1 MKNWIKTML
10 FVSALCLAACSDDPD
25 VAPLK
30 RDTDAV
36 ELTYNS
42 GATTQISVRYA
53 GSWSARVECTDGS
66 GAPVNNWFSVSPDN
80 GVGNGRDYQW
90 VTVTAERNPGDKRTG
105 YIYLKPANGEEI
117 KIEVAQADGHFSV
130 NDPVIS
136 GTLKSNTE
144 SAAMLE
150 IAYDKAFGEEMVEIE
165 ATLDGLA
172 AEGLGISS
180 PYQSVIEHEG
190 SGTISVPITGV
201 PVTLGEVVC
210 HVTFKLDG
218 VVKFQG
224 DVSGNV
230 SSSNEVFGMGFDLF
244 KWGGDYPNNKK
255 GPGPNGKDGAGKE
268 FDGTEP
274 AEPDVISAGSDGT
287 SDVFNTMGET
297 YRINRGVE
305 KWSGLR
311 VYEHPGYVKLGVTAN
326 GGWIM
331 TPELESLSAA
341 PETVSVS
348 IDFLRFDNETG
359 TYIVSAEGAGVVTN
373 GEVNNT
379 VLPAQTSAAGRK
391 WKTLTFTVQ
400 DATNKT
406 RIKIEAQTYNEKGY
420 RINIDNIVV
429 MAADKTE
436 VTEKLPAPEL
446 EKITYTPA
454 KTSVAF
460 AWEGV
465 KGATSYEASVAQQT
479 RPDFRKTVET
489 EDSNCE
495 FADLEPGLYIFTVR
509 ALYAGNAEFNS
520 DPTQKVVGTLG
531 FAAEKLATPTEL
543 AAADVTSSGA
553 KISWAEVNGA
563 ANYRVVVKTT
573 FDGQEVASTIVGAT
587 SYTAAGLKAGTDYTV
602 SVQALVG
609 DGSVAN
615 EFDSDE
621 ATTQFVT
628 TDPVPMIA
636 PSARIYAKTHGLAV
650 LEWELSAAAL
660 EQQPV
665 GSTDTYDFRV
675 KDAGGNVIRSIENFS
690 KFNFTKYKYY
700 RLVWG
705 GLTPGATYTLEL
717 RRKSTAN
724 KEALLDS
731 EWASASVTTDAA
743 PDKSGYLLY
752 KDFENLPGGGQPFY
766 GAYGF
771 SLGSTTDFS
780 DPDKIL
786 ITTGDA
792 NSIYCQGVKDN
803 DSYFSAYLPEWDR
816 ADWMANSSNI
826 GLAAGYM
833 KFGGGK
839 KPAWLTLPKLS
850 SLSGATEIELEFD
863 ACPYYEP
870 STKGDMMAPSNTDIM
885 EYFGVT
891 VTGATI
897 VSVTGETSADAVIS
911 DGGATVTLRNVL
923 VDKMIEEGLKDTYRY
938 TNHKVKITGVTADTR
953 IKIYSALVGKEGE
966 NYRMWLDNLKVKKVN

>member
-1 MKNWIKTML
+1 M
-10 FVSALCLAACSDDPD
+10 
-25 VAPLK
+25 
-30 RDTDAV
+30 
-36 ELTYNS
+36 
-42 GATTQISVRYA
+42 
-53 GSWSARVECTDGS
+53 
-66 GAPVNNWFSVSPDN
+66 
-80 GVGNGRDYQW
+80 
-90 VTVTAERNPGDKRTG
+90 
-105 YIYLKPANGEEI
+105 
-117 KIEVAQADGHFSV
+117 
-130 NDPVIS
+130 
-136 GTLKSNTE
+136 
-144 SAAMLE
+144 
-150 IAYDKAFGEEMVEIE
+150 
-165 ATLDGLA
+165 
-172 AEGLGISS
+172 
-180 PYQSVIEHEG
+180 IEHEG

-553 KISWAEVNGA
+553 KISWAEVSGA

-573 FDGQEVASTIVGAT
+573 SDGNEVSSAVVSAT
-587 SYTAAGLKAGTDYTV
+587 SYTASGLKAGTDYTV

-615 EFDSDE
+615 EFDSDV
-621 ATTQFVT
+621 AAVQFVT

-636 PSARIYAKTHGLAV
+636 PTARIYAKTHGLAV

-717 RRKSTAN
+717 AASRRRIRRRFSIPSGLRLPLRPTRLPTSPDTSSIRTSRIFP
-724 KEALLDS
+724 EAVS
-731 EWASASVTTDAA
+731 PSMVPTASAWAA
-743 PDKSGYLLY
+743 RPI
-752 KDFENLPGGGQPFY
+752 FP
-766 GAYGF
+766 
-771 SLGSTTDFS
+771 
-780 DPDKIL
+780 IR
-786 ITTGDA
+786 I
-792 NSIYCQGVKDN
+792 
-803 DSYFSAYLPEWDR
+803 
-816 ADWMANSSNI
+816 
-826 GLAAGYM
+826 
-833 KFGGGK
+833 
-839 KPAWLTLPKLS
+839 
-850 SLSGATEIELEFD
+850 
-863 ACPYYEP
+863 
-870 STKGDMMAPSNTDIM
+870 
-885 EYFGVT
+885 
-891 VTGATI
+891 
-897 VSVTGETSADAVIS
+897 
-911 DGGATVTLRNVL
+911 
-923 VDKMIEEGLKDTYRY
+923 RY
-938 TNHKVKITGVTADTR
+938 
-953 IKIYSALVGKEGE
+953 
-966 NYRMWLDNLKVKKVN
+966 

>member
-1 MKNWIKTML
+1 M
-10 FVSALCLAACSDDPD
+10 
-25 VAPLK
+25 
-30 RDTDAV
+30 
-36 ELTYNS
+36 
-42 GATTQISVRYA
+42 
-53 GSWSARVECTDGS
+53 
-66 GAPVNNWFSVSPDN
+66 
-80 GVGNGRDYQW
+80 
-90 VTVTAERNPGDKRTG
+90 
-105 YIYLKPANGEEI
+105 
-117 KIEVAQADGHFSV
+117 
-130 NDPVIS
+130 
-136 GTLKSNTE
+136 
-144 SAAMLE
+144 
-150 IAYDKAFGEEMVEIE
+150 
-165 ATLDGLA
+165 
-172 AEGLGISS
+172 
-180 PYQSVIEHEG
+180 
-190 SGTISVPITGV
+190 
-201 PVTLGEVVC
+201 
-210 HVTFKLDG
+210 
-218 VVKFQG
+218 
-224 DVSGNV
+224 
-230 SSSNEVFGMGFDLF
+230 
-244 KWGGDYPNNKK
+244 
-255 GPGPNGKDGAGKE
+255 
-268 FDGTEP
+268 
-274 AEPDVISAGSDGT
+274 
-287 SDVFNTMGET
+287 
-297 YRINRGVE
+297 
-305 KWSGLR
+305 
-311 VYEHPGYVKLGVTAN
+311 
-326 GGWIM
+326 
-331 TPELESLSAA
+331 
-341 PETVSVS
+341 SVS

-465 KGATSYEASVAQQT
+465 KGVTSYEASVAQQT

-553 KISWAEVNGA
+553 KISWAEVSGA

-573 FDGQEVASTIVGAT
+573 SDGQEVASTIVGAT
-587 SYTAAGLKAGTDYTV
+587 SYTAAGLKAGTDYAV
-602 SVQALVG
+602 LVQALVG

-615 EFDSDE
+615 EFDSDVV
-621 ATTQFVT
+621 AVQFVT

-717 RRKSTAN
+717 AASRRRIRRRFSIPSGLRLPLRPTRLPTSPDTSCIRTSRIFP
-724 KEALLDS
+724 EAVS
-731 EWASASVTTDAA
+731 PSMVPTASAWAA
-743 PDKSGYLLY
+743 RPI
-752 KDFENLPGGGQPFY
+752 FP
-766 GAYGF
+766 
-771 SLGSTTDFS
+771 
-780 DPDKIL
+780 IR
-786 ITTGDA
+786 I
-792 NSIYCQGVKDN
+792 
-803 DSYFSAYLPEWDR
+803 
-816 ADWMANSSNI
+816 
-826 GLAAGYM
+826 
-833 KFGGGK
+833 
-839 KPAWLTLPKLS
+839 
-850 SLSGATEIELEFD
+850 
-863 ACPYYEP
+863 
-870 STKGDMMAPSNTDIM
+870 
-885 EYFGVT
+885 
-891 VTGATI
+891 
-897 VSVTGETSADAVIS
+897 
-911 DGGATVTLRNVL
+911 
-923 VDKMIEEGLKDTYRY
+923 RY
-938 TNHKVKITGVTADTR
+938 
-953 IKIYSALVGKEGE
+953 
-966 NYRMWLDNLKVKKVN
+966 

>member
-1 MKNWIKTML
+1 M
-10 FVSALCLAACSDDPD
+10 
-25 VAPLK
+25 
-30 RDTDAV
+30 R
-36 ELTYNS
+36 
-42 GATTQISVRYA
+42 
-53 GSWSARVECTDGS
+53 
-66 GAPVNNWFSVSPDN
+66 
-80 GVGNGRDYQW
+80 
-90 VTVTAERNPGDKRTG
+90 
-105 YIYLKPANGEEI
+105 
-117 KIEVAQADGHFSV
+117 
-130 NDPVIS
+130 
-136 GTLKSNTE
+136 
-144 SAAMLE
+144 
-150 IAYDKAFGEEMVEIE
+150 
-165 ATLDGLA
+165 
-172 AEGLGISS
+172 
-180 PYQSVIEHEG
+180 
-190 SGTISVPITGV
+190 
-201 PVTLGEVVC
+201 
-210 HVTFKLDG
+210 
-218 VVKFQG
+218 
-224 DVSGNV
+224 
-230 SSSNEVFGMGFDLF
+230 
-244 KWGGDYPNNKK
+244 
-255 GPGPNGKDGAGKE
+255 
-268 FDGTEP
+268 
-274 AEPDVISAGSDGT
+274 
-287 SDVFNTMGET
+287 
-297 YRINRGVE
+297 
-305 KWSGLR
+305 
-311 VYEHPGYVKLGVTAN
+311 
-326 GGWIM
+326 
-331 TPELESLSAA
+331 
-341 PETVSVS
+341 
-348 IDFLRFDNETG
+348 
-359 TYIVSAEGAGVVTN
+359 
-373 GEVNNT
+373 
-379 VLPAQTSAAGRK
+379 
-391 WKTLTFTVQ
+391 
-400 DATNKT
+400 
-406 RIKIEAQTYNEKGY
+406 
-420 RINIDNIVV
+420 
-429 MAADKTE
+429 
-436 VTEKLPAPEL
+436 
-446 EKITYTPA
+446 
-454 KTSVAF
+454 
-460 AWEGV
+460 
-465 KGATSYEASVAQQT
+465 QQT
-479 RPDFRKTVET
+479 RPDFKKTVET
-489 EDSNCE
+489 TDSNCE

-543 AAADVTSSGA
+543 VSADVTSSGA
-553 KISWAEVNGA
+553 KISWAEVSGA

-573 FDGQEVASTIVGAT
+573 SDGNEVSSAVVSAT
-587 SYTAAGLKAGTDYTV
+587 SYTASGLKAGTDYTV

-636 PSARIYAKTHGLAV
+636 PTARIYAKTHGLAV

-911 DGGATVTLRNVL
+911 GGGTTVTLRNVL

-938 TNHKVKITGVTADTR
+938 TTHKVKITGVTADTR
-953 IKIYSALVGKEGE
+953 IKIYSALEDDDK
-966 NYRMWLDNLKVKKVN
+966 NHRMWLDNLKVKKVN

>member
-1 MKNWIKTML
+1 M
-10 FVSALCLAACSDDPD
+10 
-25 VAPLK
+25 
-30 RDTDAV
+30 
-36 ELTYNS
+36 
-42 GATTQISVRYA
+42 
-53 GSWSARVECTDGS
+53 
-66 GAPVNNWFSVSPDN
+66 
-80 GVGNGRDYQW
+80 
-90 VTVTAERNPGDKRTG
+90 
-105 YIYLKPANGEEI
+105 
-117 KIEVAQADGHFSV
+117 
-130 NDPVIS
+130 
-136 GTLKSNTE
+136 
-144 SAAMLE
+144 
-150 IAYDKAFGEEMVEIE
+150 
-165 ATLDGLA
+165 
-172 AEGLGISS
+172 
-180 PYQSVIEHEG
+180 
-190 SGTISVPITGV
+190 
-201 PVTLGEVVC
+201 
-210 HVTFKLDG
+210 
-218 VVKFQG
+218 
-224 DVSGNV
+224 
-230 SSSNEVFGMGFDLF
+230 
-244 KWGGDYPNNKK
+244 
-255 GPGPNGKDGAGKE
+255 
-268 FDGTEP
+268 
-274 AEPDVISAGSDGT
+274 
-287 SDVFNTMGET
+287 
-297 YRINRGVE
+297 
-305 KWSGLR
+305 
-311 VYEHPGYVKLGVTAN
+311 
-326 GGWIM
+326 
-331 TPELESLSAA
+331 
-341 PETVSVS
+341 
-348 IDFLRFDNETG
+348 
-359 TYIVSAEGAGVVTN
+359 
-373 GEVNNT
+373 
-379 VLPAQTSAAGRK
+379 
-391 WKTLTFTVQ
+391 
-400 DATNKT
+400 
-406 RIKIEAQTYNEKGY
+406 
-420 RINIDNIVV
+420 
-429 MAADKTE
+429 
-436 VTEKLPAPEL
+436 
-446 EKITYTPA
+446 
-454 KTSVAF
+454 
-460 AWEGV
+460 
-465 KGATSYEASVAQQT
+465 
-479 RPDFRKTVET
+479 
-489 EDSNCE
+489 
-495 FADLEPGLYIFTVR
+495 
-509 ALYAGNAEFNS
+509 
-520 DPTQKVVGTLG
+520 
-531 FAAEKLATPTEL
+531 
-543 AAADVTSSGA
+543 TSSGA
-553 KISWAEVNGA
+553 KISWAEVSGA

-573 FDGQEVASTIVGAT
+573 SDGNEVSSAVVSAT
-587 SYTAAGLKAGTDYTV
+587 SYTASGLKAGTDYTV

-615 EFDSDE
+615 EFDSDV
-621 ATTQFVT
+621 AAVQFVT

-636 PSARIYAKTHGLAV
+636 PTARIYAKTHGLAV

-816 ADWMANSSNI
+816 ADWKANSSNV

-839 KPAWLTLPKLS
+839 NPAWLTLPKLS

-870 STKGDMMAPSNTDIM
+870 STKGDMMAPSNTDIT

-897 VSVTGETSADAVIS
+897 VSVTGETSTDAVIS

-953 IKIYSALVGKEGE
+953 IKIYSALDKDGE
-966 NYRMWLDNLKVKKVN
+966 NHRMWLDNLKVKKVN

>member
-150 IAYDKAFGEEMVEIE
+150 IAYDKAFGEEIVEIE
-165 ATLDGLA
+165 ATLDGPA
-172 AEGLGISS
+172 AEGLSISS
-180 PYQSVIEHEG
+180 PYQSVIEREG

-201 PVTLGEVVC
+201 PVALGEMVC

-230 SSSNEVFGMGFDLF
+230 SSSNEVFSMGFDLF

-255 GPGPNGKDGAGKE
+255 GPGPNGSSGAGKD
-268 FDGTEP
+268 FDGSEP
-274 AEPDVISAGSDGT
+274 AEPDMITAGTDGT
-287 SDVFNTMGET
+287 SDVFNTMGDT
-297 YRINRGVE
+297 YRLNRGVE

-331 TPELESLSAA
+331 TPELEGLSAA

-406 RIKIEAQTYNEKGY
+406 RIKIEAQTYNQTGY

-429 MAADKTE
+429 MAADKVE

-446 EKITYTPA
+446 EKIAYTPA
-454 KTSVAF
+454 ETSIAF

-479 RPDFRKTVET
+479 RPDFKKTVET
-489 EDSNCE
+489 TDSNCE

-543 AAADVTSSGA
+543 VSADVTSSGA
-553 KISWAEVNGA
+553 KISWAEVSGA

-573 FDGQEVASTIVGAT
+573 SDGNEVSSAVVSAT
-587 SYTAAGLKAGTDYTV
+587 SYTASGLKAGTDYTV

-636 PSARIYAKTHGLAV
+636 PTARIYAKTHGLAV

-690 KFNFTKYKYY
+690 KFNFTKS
-700 RLVWG
+700 LVS
-705 GLTPGATYTLEL
+705 
-717 RRKSTAN
+717 R
-724 KEALLDS
+724 
-731 EWASASVTTDAA
+731 
-743 PDKSGYLLY
+743 
-752 KDFENLPGGGQPFY
+752 
-766 GAYGF
+766 
-771 SLGSTTDFS
+771 
-780 DPDKIL
+780 
-786 ITTGDA
+786 
-792 NSIYCQGVKDN
+792 
-803 DSYFSAYLPEWDR
+803 
-816 ADWMANSSNI
+816 
-826 GLAAGYM
+826 
-833 KFGGGK
+833 
-839 KPAWLTLPKLS
+839 
-850 SLSGATEIELEFD
+850 
-863 ACPYYEP
+863 
-870 STKGDMMAPSNTDIM
+870 
-885 EYFGVT
+885 
-891 VTGATI
+891 
-897 VSVTGETSADAVIS
+897 
-911 DGGATVTLRNVL
+911 
-923 VDKMIEEGLKDTYRY
+923 
-938 TNHKVKITGVTADTR
+938 
-953 IKIYSALVGKEGE
+953 
-966 NYRMWLDNLKVKKVN
+966 

>member
-1 MKNWIKTML
+1 MKNWITTIL
-10 FVSALCLAACSDDPD
+10 FVSAFCLAACSDDPD

-36 ELTYNS
+36 ELAYNS
-42 GATTQISVRYA
+42 GATTQVSVRYA
-53 GSWSARVECTDGS
+53 GSWSARVECSDES
-66 GAPVNNWFSVSPDN
+66 GTPVNNWFSISPDN
-80 GVGNGRDYQW
+80 SVGNGRDYQW
-90 VTVTAERNPGDKRTG
+90 LTVTAERNAGNKRTG
-105 YIYLKPANGEEI
+105 YIYLKPNNGEEI
-117 KIEVAQADGHFSV
+117 KIEVTQADGNFSV
-130 NDPVIS
+130 SDPVIS
-136 GTLKSNTE
+136 GSLKSNTE
-144 SAAMLE
+144 SAAMLD
-150 IAYDKAFGEEMVEIE
+150 IVYDKAFGKEVVEIE
-165 ATLDGLA
+165 ATLDGVA
-172 AEGLGISS
+172 AEGLSISS
-180 PYQSVIEHEG
+180 PYRSAIEDEG
-190 SGTISVPITGV
+190 SGTISLPITGV
-201 PVTLGEVVC
+201 PVALGELVC

-224 DVSGNV
+224 EISGSV
-230 SSSNEVFGMGFDLF
+230 SSSNEVFRMGFDLF

-255 GPGPNGKDGAGKE
+255 GPGANGSSTADAT
-268 FDGTEP
+268 FDGTEE
-274 AEPDVISAGSDGT
+274 ALPDQITAGSDGT
-287 SDVFNTMGET
+287 KDVFKSMSDQ

-305 KWSGLR
+305 KWSGER

-359 TYIVSAEGAGVVTN
+359 TYIVSAEGAGTVTN

-379 VLPAQTSAAGRK
+379 VLPAQTSASGRK

-400 DATNKT
+400 NATNKT
-406 RIKIEAQTYNEKGY
+406 RIKIGAQTYEQTGY

-429 MAADKTE
+429 MAGDKVE
-436 VTEKLPAPEL
+436 VTGKLPAPEL
-446 EKITYTPA
+446 EKITYSPSE
-454 KTSVAF
+454 TSISF

-465 KGATSYEASVAQQT
+465 NGATSYEVSVAQQS
-479 RPDFRKTVET
+479 RPDFKKTIDT
-489 EDSNCE
+489 EDVNCE
-495 FADLEPGLYIFTVR
+495 FTGLEPGLYIFTVR

-531 FAAEKLATPTEL
+531 FAAEKLAIPTEL
-543 AAADVTSSGA
+543 GTADVTSSGA
-553 KISWAEVNGA
+553 KISWAEVSGA
-563 ANYRVVVKTT
+563 ANYRVVIKTAA
-573 FDGQEVASTIVGAT
+573 DEEEVVSTVVAET
-587 SYTAAGLKAGTDYTV
+587 SYTVTGLKAGTDYTV

-609 DGSVAN
+609 DGSAAS
-615 EFDSDE
+615 EFDSDM
-621 ATTQFVT
+621 AASQFKT

-636 PSARIYAKTHGLAV
+636 PTARIFAKTHGLAV

-665 GSTDTYDFRV
+665 GTSDTYDFRV
-675 KDAGGNVIRSIENFS
+675 KDAGGNVIRSFENFS
-690 KFNFTKYKYY
+690 AFNFKKYKYY

-705 GLTPGATYTLEL
+705 GLTPGTAYTLEL

-724 KEALLDS
+724 KDAYLDS
-731 EWASASVTTDAA
+731 EWASAAVTTDAA

-752 KDFENLPGGGQPFY
+752 KDFENIPGGGQPFY

-786 ITTGDA
+786 IATGDK
-792 NSIYCQGVKDN
+792 NFIYCQGVKDN

-816 ADWMANSSNI
+816 ADWSANSTNV

-833 KFGGGK
+833 KFGGGS
-839 KPAWLTLPKLS
+839 KPAWVTLPKFS
-850 SLSGATEIELEFD
+850 SLSEATEIELEFD

-870 STKGDMMAPSNTDIM
+870 SSTGDMMAPSNTDIT
-885 EYFGVT
+885 EYFGVM

-897 VSVTGETSADAVIS
+897 VGVTGETSADAVIS
-911 DGGATVTLRNVL
+911 GDGATVTLRNVL
-923 VDKMIEEGLKDTYRY
+923 VDKMIGEGLKDTYRY
-938 TNHKVKITGVTADTR
+938 TTHKVKISGVTADTR
-953 IKIYSALVGKEGE
+953 IKIYSALENDGK
-966 NYRMWLDNLKVKKVN
+966 NHRMWLDNLKVKKAN

>member
-1 MKNWIKTML
+1 M
-10 FVSALCLAACSDDPD
+10 
-25 VAPLK
+25 
-30 RDTDAV
+30 
-36 ELTYNS
+36 
-42 GATTQISVRYA
+42 
-53 GSWSARVECTDGS
+53 
-66 GAPVNNWFSVSPDN
+66 
-80 GVGNGRDYQW
+80 
-90 VTVTAERNPGDKRTG
+90 
-105 YIYLKPANGEEI
+105 
-117 KIEVAQADGHFSV
+117 
-130 NDPVIS
+130 
-136 GTLKSNTE
+136 
-144 SAAMLE
+144 
-150 IAYDKAFGEEMVEIE
+150 
-165 ATLDGLA
+165 
-172 AEGLGISS
+172 
-180 PYQSVIEHEG
+180 
-190 SGTISVPITGV
+190 
-201 PVTLGEVVC
+201 
-210 HVTFKLDG
+210 
-218 VVKFQG
+218 
-224 DVSGNV
+224 
-230 SSSNEVFGMGFDLF
+230 
-244 KWGGDYPNNKK
+244 
-255 GPGPNGKDGAGKE
+255 
-268 FDGTEP
+268 
-274 AEPDVISAGSDGT
+274 
-287 SDVFNTMGET
+287 
-297 YRINRGVE
+297 
-305 KWSGLR
+305 
-311 VYEHPGYVKLGVTAN
+311 
-326 GGWIM
+326 
-331 TPELESLSAA
+331 
-341 PETVSVS
+341 
-348 IDFLRFDNETG
+348 
-359 TYIVSAEGAGVVTN
+359 
-373 GEVNNT
+373 
-379 VLPAQTSAAGRK
+379 
-391 WKTLTFTVQ
+391 
-400 DATNKT
+400 
-406 RIKIEAQTYNEKGY
+406 
-420 RINIDNIVV
+420 
-429 MAADKTE
+429 
-436 VTEKLPAPEL
+436 
-446 EKITYTPA
+446 
-454 KTSVAF
+454 
-460 AWEGV
+460 
-465 KGATSYEASVAQQT
+465 
-479 RPDFRKTVET
+479 
-489 EDSNCE
+489 
-495 FADLEPGLYIFTVR
+495 
-509 ALYAGNAEFNS
+509 
-520 DPTQKVVGTLG
+520 
-531 FAAEKLATPTEL
+531 
-543 AAADVTSSGA
+543 
-553 KISWAEVNGA
+553 
-563 ANYRVVVKTT
+563 
-573 FDGQEVASTIVGAT
+573 
-587 SYTAAGLKAGTDYTV
+587 
-602 SVQALVG
+602 VQALVG

-615 EFDSDE
+615 EFDSDVV
-621 ATTQFVT
+621 AVQFVT

-953 IKIYSALVGKEGE
+953 IKTIRLLLAK
-966 NYRMWLDNLKVKKVN
+966 RVKTIVCGWII

>member
-1 MKNWIKTML
+1 MI
-10 FVSALCLAACSDDPD
+10 
-25 VAPLK
+25 
-30 RDTDAV
+30 
-36 ELTYNS
+36 
-42 GATTQISVRYA
+42 
-53 GSWSARVECTDGS
+53 
-66 GAPVNNWFSVSPDN
+66 
-80 GVGNGRDYQW
+80 
-90 VTVTAERNPGDKRTG
+90 ER
-105 YIYLKPANGEEI
+105 
-117 KIEVAQADGHFSV
+117 
-130 NDPVIS
+130 
-136 GTLKSNTE
+136 
-144 SAAMLE
+144 
-150 IAYDKAFGEEMVEIE
+150 
-165 ATLDGLA
+165 
-172 AEGLGISS
+172 
-180 PYQSVIEHEG
+180 EG

-201 PVTLGEVVC
+201 PVALGEMVC

-230 SSSNEVFGMGFDLF
+230 SSSNEVFSMGFDLF

-255 GPGPNGKDGAGKE
+255 GPGPNGSSGAGKD
-268 FDGTEP
+268 FDGSEP
-274 AEPDVISAGSDGT
+274 AEPDMITAGTDGT
-287 SDVFNTMGET
+287 SDVFNTMGDT
-297 YRINRGVE
+297 YRLNRGVE

-331 TPELESLSAA
+331 TPELEGLSAA

-406 RIKIEAQTYNEKGY
+406 RIKIEAQTYNQTGY

-429 MAADKTE
+429 MAADKVE

-446 EKITYTPA
+446 EKIAYTPA
-454 KTSVAF
+454 ETSIAF

-479 RPDFRKTVET
+479 RPDFKKTVET
-489 EDSNCE
+489 TDSNCE

-543 AAADVTSSGA
+543 VSADVTSSGA
-553 KISWAEVNGA
+553 KMSWAEVSGA

-573 FDGQEVASTIVGAT
+573 SDGNEVSSAVVSAT
-587 SYTAAGLKAGTDYTV
+587 SYTASGLKAGTDYTV

-636 PSARIYAKTHGLAV
+636 PTARIYAKTHGLAV

-717 RRKSTAN
+717 AASRRRIRRRFSIPSGLRLPLRPTRLPTSPDTSSIRTSRIFP
-724 KEALLDS
+724 EAVS
-731 EWASASVTTDAA
+731 RSMVPTASAWVAR
-743 PDKSGYLLY
+743 PI
-752 KDFENLPGGGQPFY
+752 FP
-766 GAYGF
+766 
-771 SLGSTTDFS
+771 
-780 DPDKIL
+780 IR
-786 ITTGDA
+786 I
-792 NSIYCQGVKDN
+792 
-803 DSYFSAYLPEWDR
+803 
-816 ADWMANSSNI
+816 
-826 GLAAGYM
+826 
-833 KFGGGK
+833 
-839 KPAWLTLPKLS
+839 
-850 SLSGATEIELEFD
+850 
-863 ACPYYEP
+863 
-870 STKGDMMAPSNTDIM
+870 
-885 EYFGVT
+885 
-891 VTGATI
+891 
-897 VSVTGETSADAVIS
+897 
-911 DGGATVTLRNVL
+911 
-923 VDKMIEEGLKDTYRY
+923 RY
-938 TNHKVKITGVTADTR
+938 
-953 IKIYSALVGKEGE
+953 
-966 NYRMWLDNLKVKKVN
+966 

>member
-10 FVSALCLAACSDDPD
+10 VVSAFCLAACSDDPD

-42 GATTQISVRYA
+42 GATTQVSVRYA
-53 GSWSARVECTDGS
+53 GSWSARVECPDGGGTAS
-66 GAPVNNWFSVSPDN
+66 GNWFSISPDN

-90 VTVTAERNPGDKRTG
+90 ITVTAARNAGDKRTG
-105 YIYLKPANGEEI
+105 YIYLKPANGEEL

-130 NDPVIS
+130 QDPVVS
-136 GTLKSNTE
+136 GSLKSNAE
-144 SAAMLE
+144 SAAVLE
-150 IAYDKAFGEEMVEIE
+150 ISYDKAFGEEMVEIE
-165 ATLDGLA
+165 ASLEGLA
-172 AEGLGISS
+172 AEGLEIYS
-180 PYQSVIEHEG
+180 PYQTVIEHEG
-190 SGTISVPITGV
+190 SGKISVPISGV
-201 PVTLGEVVC
+201 PVNLGELVC

-224 DVSGNV
+224 DVPGNV
-230 SSSNEVFGMGFDLF
+230 ISSNEVFSMGFDLF

-255 GPGPNGKDGAGKE
+255 GPGPNGSSGAGKD

-274 AEPDVISAGSDGT
+274 AEPDMITAGTDGT
-287 SDVFNTMGET
+287 SDVFNTMGDT
-297 YRINRGVE
+297 YRVNRGVE

-331 TPELESLSAA
+331 TPELEGLSSA

-359 TYIVSAEGAGVVTN
+359 TYIVSAEGAGTVTN

-379 VLPAQTSAAGRK
+379 VLPAQTSASGRK
-391 WKTLTFTVQ
+391 WKTLTFTVL

-406 RIKIEAQTYNEKGY
+406 RIKIEAQTYNQTGY

-429 MAADKTE
+429 MAADKVE

-446 EKITYTPA
+446 EKITYVPA
-454 KTSVAF
+454 ETSISF

-465 KGATSYEASVAQQT
+465 KGATSYEASVAQQS
-479 RPDFRKTVET
+479 RPDFKKTIDT
-489 EDSNCE
+489 EDAGCE
-495 FADLEPGLYIFTVR
+495 FTGLEPGLYIFTVR
-509 ALYAGNAEFNS
+509 ALYEANAEFNS
-520 DPTQKVVGTLG
+520 DPAQKIVGTLG
-531 FAAEKLATPTEL
+531 YAAEKLAAPAEL
-543 AAADVTSSGA
+543 ASADLTSSGA
-553 KISWAEVNGA
+553 KLSWAAVSGA
-563 ANYRVVVKTT
+563 ANYRVVIKTT
-573 FDGQEVASTIVGAT
+573 ADGKEVVSKVVAET
-587 SYTAAGLKAGTDYTV
+587 SYAATGLKAGTDYTV

-615 EFDSDE
+615 EFDSDLV
-621 ATTQFVT
+621 TLQFKT

-636 PSARIYAKTHGLAV
+636 PTARIFAKTHGLAV

-665 GSTDTYDFRV
+665 GTSDTYDFRV
-675 KDAGGNVIRSIENFS
+675 KDAGGNVVRSIENFS
-690 KFNFTKYKYY
+690 KFNFAKYKFY

-724 KEALLDS
+724 KDVYLDS
-731 EWASASVTTDAA
+731 EWASATVTTDAA
-743 PDKSGYLLY
+743 PDMSGYLLY
-752 KDFENLPGGGQPFY
+752 KDFENIPGGGQPFY

-780 DPDKIL
+780 DPDKIE
-786 ITTGDA
+786 IAAGDA
-792 NSIYCQGVKDN
+792 NFIYCQGVKDN
-803 DSYFSAYLPEWDR
+803 DSYFAAYLPEWER
-816 ADWMANSSNI
+816 ADWKNNSSNV
-826 GLAAGYM
+826 GLAAGYV
-833 KFGGGK
+833 KFGGGS
-839 KPAWLTLPKLS
+839 KPAWMTLPRLT
-850 SLSGATEIELEFD
+850 SLTGATEIELELD

-870 STKGDMMAPSNTDIM
+870 STAGDMMAPSNTDIT
-885 EYFGVT
+885 EYFGIA

-897 VSVTGETSADAVIS
+897 VSVSGETSADAVIS

-938 TNHKVKITGVTADTR
+938 TTHKVRITGVTADTR
-953 IKIYSALVGKEGE
+953 IKIYSSLDSDGK
-966 NYRMWLDNLKVKKVN
+966 NHRMWMDNLKVRKVN

>member
-465 KGATSYEASVAQQT
+465 K
-479 RPDFRKTVET
+479 
-489 EDSNCE
+489 
-495 FADLEPGLYIFTVR
+495 
-509 ALYAGNAEFNS
+509 
-520 DPTQKVVGTLG
+520 
-531 FAAEKLATPTEL
+531 
-543 AAADVTSSGA
+543 
-553 KISWAEVNGA
+553 
-563 ANYRVVVKTT
+563 
-573 FDGQEVASTIVGAT
+573 
-587 SYTAAGLKAGTDYTV
+587 
-602 SVQALVG
+602 
-609 DGSVAN
+609 
-615 EFDSDE
+615 
-621 ATTQFVT
+621 
-628 TDPVPMIA
+628 
-636 PSARIYAKTHGLAV
+636 
-650 LEWELSAAAL
+650 
-660 EQQPV
+660 
-665 GSTDTYDFRV
+665 
-675 KDAGGNVIRSIENFS
+675 
-690 KFNFTKYKYY
+690 
-700 RLVWG
+700 
-705 GLTPGATYTLEL
+705 
-717 RRKSTAN
+717 
-724 KEALLDS
+724 
-731 EWASASVTTDAA
+731 
-743 PDKSGYLLY
+743 
-752 KDFENLPGGGQPFY
+752 
-766 GAYGF
+766 
-771 SLGSTTDFS
+771 
-780 DPDKIL
+780 
-786 ITTGDA
+786 
-792 NSIYCQGVKDN
+792 DN

>member
-1 MKNWIKTML
+1 MRLPRLRPSSLSPLALVTVSGLICNIGLLAAPWFEGRLAQCLADILDGSATAAAMAILVLTYVLVTLVVQAARFIKRFYVRRFANNINRRMKGILYANLVRQSRAALEKEGAGELMTKAISDVDDCVEGMRKFTTEIFDTGVALLAGAMIIPAVYVFSGTEGMGAGPSL
-10 FVSALCLAACSDDPD
+10 MFVSLPKVFAAMGKAGTFVGILFFVTAIFATLTSCISVLESITANCMEIFHSGRKKTVLVLAVIYLAA
-25 VAPLK
+25 
-30 RDTDAV
+30 
-36 ELTYNS
+36 
-42 GATTQISVRYA
+42 
-53 GSWSARVECTDGS
+53 SAIIALGYSIFYFEVQL
-66 GAPVNNWFSVSPDN
+66 PN
-80 GVGNGRDYQW
+80 G
-90 VTVTAERNPGDKRTG
+90 
-105 YIYLKPANGEEI
+105 
-117 KIEVAQADGHFSV
+117 
-130 NDPVIS
+130 
-136 GTLKSNTE
+136 
-144 SAAMLE
+144 SAAQLLDIMDYVSNSVMMPF
-150 IAYDKAFGEEMVEIE
+150 IA
-165 ATLDGLA
+165 LL
-172 AEGLGISS
+172 S
-180 PYQSVIEHEG
+180 
-190 SGTISVPITGV
+190 TILI
-201 PVTLGEVVC
+201 
-210 HVTFKLDG
+210 
-218 VVKFQG
+218 
-224 DVSGNV
+224 
-230 SSSNEVFGMGFDLF
+230 
-244 KWGGDYPNNKK
+244 
-255 GPGPNGKDGAGKE
+255 
-268 FDGTEP
+268 
-274 AEPDVISAGSDGT
+274 
-287 SDVFNTMGET
+287 
-297 YRINRGVE
+297 
-305 KWSGLR
+305 
-311 VYEHPGYVKLGVTAN
+311 
-326 GGWIM
+326 GWIM
-331 TPELESLSAA
+331 TPELEGLSAA

-406 RIKIEAQTYNEKGY
+406 RIKIEAQTYNQTGY

-429 MAADKTE
+429 MAADKVE

-446 EKITYTPA
+446 EKIAYTPA
-454 KTSVAF
+454 ETSIAF

-479 RPDFRKTVET
+479 RPDFKKTVET
-489 EDSNCE
+489 TDSNCE

-543 AAADVTSSGA
+543 VSADVTSSGA
-553 KISWAEVNGA
+553 KISWAEVSGA

-573 FDGQEVASTIVGAT
+573 SDGNEVSSAVVSAT
-587 SYTAAGLKAGTDYTV
+587 SYTASGLKAGTDYTV

-636 PSARIYAKTHGLAV
+636 PTARIYAKTHGLAV

-816 ADWMANSSNI
+816 ADWKANSFNV

-833 KFGGGK
+833 KFGGGSN
-839 KPAWLTLPKLS
+839 PAWLTLPKLS

-870 STKGDMMAPSNTDIM
+870 STKGDMMAPSNTDIT

-891 VTGATI
+891 VSGATI

-911 DGGATVTLRNVL
+911 GGGTTVTLRNVL

-938 TNHKVKITGVTADTR
+938 TTHKVKITGVTADTR
-953 IKIYSALVGKEGE
+953 IKIYSALEDDDK
-966 NYRMWLDNLKVKKVN
+966 NHRMWLDNLKVKKVN

>member
-1 MKNWIKTML
+1 MKNWITTIL
-10 FVSALCLAACSDDPD
+10 FVSAFCLAACSDDPD

-36 ELTYNS
+36 ELAYNS
-42 GATTQISVRYA
+42 GATTQVSVRYA
-53 GSWSARVECTDGS
+53 GSWSARVECSDES
-66 GAPVNNWFSVSPDN
+66 GTPVNNWFSISPDN
-80 GVGNGRDYQW
+80 SVGNGRDYQW
-90 VTVTAERNPGDKRTG
+90 LTVTAERNAGNKRTG
-105 YIYLKPANGEEI
+105 YIYLKPNNGEEI
-117 KIEVAQADGHFSV
+117 KIEVTQADGNFSV
-130 NDPVIS
+130 SDPVIS
-136 GTLKSNTE
+136 GSLKSNTE
-144 SAAMLE
+144 SAAMLD
-150 IAYDKAFGEEMVEIE
+150 IVYDKAFGKEVVEIE
-165 ATLDGLA
+165 ATLDGVA
-172 AEGLGISS
+172 AEGLSISS
-180 PYQSVIEHEG
+180 PYRSAIEDEG
-190 SGTISVPITGV
+190 SGTISLPITGV
-201 PVTLGEVVC
+201 PVALGELVC

-224 DVSGNV
+224 EISGSV
-230 SSSNEVFGMGFDLF
+230 SSSNEVFRMGFDLF

-255 GPGPNGKDGAGKE
+255 GPGANGSSTADAT
-268 FDGTEP
+268 FDGTEE
-274 AEPDVISAGSDGT
+274 ALPDQITAGSDGT
-287 SDVFNTMGET
+287 KDVFKSMSDQ

-305 KWSGLR
+305 KWSGER

-359 TYIVSAEGAGVVTN
+359 TYIVSAEGAGTVTN

-379 VLPAQTSAAGRK
+379 VLPAQTSASGRK

-400 DATNKT
+400 NATNKT
-406 RIKIEAQTYNEKGY
+406 RIKIGAQTYEQTGY

-429 MAADKTE
+429 MAGDKVE
-436 VTEKLPAPEL
+436 VTGKLPAPEL
-446 EKITYTPA
+446 EKITYSPSE
-454 KTSVAF
+454 TSISF

-465 KGATSYEASVAQQT
+465 KGATSYEVSVAQQSH
-479 RPDFRKTVET
+479 PDFKKTIDT
-489 EDSNCE
+489 EDANCE
-495 FADLEPGLYIFTVR
+495 FTGLEPGLYIFTVR

-531 FAAEKLATPTEL
+531 FAAEKLAIPTEL
-543 AAADVTSSGA
+543 GTADVTSSGA
-553 KISWAEVNGA
+553 KISWAEVSGA
-563 ANYRVVVKTT
+563 ANYRVVIKTAA
-573 FDGQEVASTIVGAT
+573 DEEEVVSTVVAET
-587 SYTAAGLKAGTDYTV
+587 SYTVTGLKAGTDYTV

-609 DGSVAN
+609 DGSAAS
-615 EFDSDE
+615 EFDSDM
-621 ATTQFVT
+621 AASQFKT

-636 PSARIYAKTHGLAV
+636 PTARIFAKTHGLAV

-665 GSTDTYDFRV
+665 GTSDTYDFRV
-675 KDAGGNVIRSIENFS
+675 KDAGGNVIRSFENFS
-690 KFNFTKYKYY
+690 AFNFKKYKYY

-705 GLTPGATYTLEL
+705 GLTPGTAYTLEL

-724 KEALLDS
+724 KDAYLDS
-731 EWASASVTTDAA
+731 EWASAAVTTDAA

-752 KDFENLPGGGQPFY
+752 KDFENIPGGGQPFY

-786 ITTGDA
+786 IATGDK
-792 NSIYCQGVKDN
+792 NFIYCQGVKDN
-803 DSYFSAYLPEWDR
+803 DSYFSAYLSEWDR
-816 ADWMANSSNI
+816 ADWSANSTNV

-833 KFGGGK
+833 KFGGGS
-839 KPAWLTLPKLS
+839 KPAWVTLPKFS
-850 SLSGATEIELEFD
+850 SLSEATEIELEFD

-870 STKGDMMAPSNTDIM
+870 SSTGDMMAPSNTDIT
-885 EYFGVT
+885 EYFGVE

-897 VSVTGETSADAVIS
+897 VGVTGETSADAVIS
-911 DGGATVTLRNVL
+911 GDGATVTLRNVL
-923 VDKMIEEGLKDTYRY
+923 VDKMIGEGLKDTYRY
-938 TNHKVKITGVTADTR
+938 TTHKVKISGVTADTR
-953 IKIYSALVGKEGE
+953 IKIYSALENDGK
-966 NYRMWLDNLKVKKVN
+966 NHRMWLDNLKVKKAN

>member
-1 MKNWIKTML
+1 M
-10 FVSALCLAACSDDPD
+10 
-25 VAPLK
+25 
-30 RDTDAV
+30 
-36 ELTYNS
+36 
-42 GATTQISVRYA
+42 
-53 GSWSARVECTDGS
+53 
-66 GAPVNNWFSVSPDN
+66 
-80 GVGNGRDYQW
+80 
-90 VTVTAERNPGDKRTG
+90 
-105 YIYLKPANGEEI
+105 
-117 KIEVAQADGHFSV
+117 
-130 NDPVIS
+130 
-136 GTLKSNTE
+136 
-144 SAAMLE
+144 
-150 IAYDKAFGEEMVEIE
+150 
-165 ATLDGLA
+165 
-172 AEGLGISS
+172 
-180 PYQSVIEHEG
+180 
-190 SGTISVPITGV
+190 
-201 PVTLGEVVC
+201 
-210 HVTFKLDG
+210 
-218 VVKFQG
+218 
-224 DVSGNV
+224 
-230 SSSNEVFGMGFDLF
+230 
-244 KWGGDYPNNKK
+244 
-255 GPGPNGKDGAGKE
+255 
-268 FDGTEP
+268 
-274 AEPDVISAGSDGT
+274 
-287 SDVFNTMGET
+287 
-297 YRINRGVE
+297 
-305 KWSGLR
+305 
-311 VYEHPGYVKLGVTAN
+311 
-326 GGWIM
+326 
-331 TPELESLSAA
+331 
-341 PETVSVS
+341 SVS

-636 PSARIYAKTHGLAV
+636 PTARIYAKTHGLAV

-705 GLTPGATYTLEL
+705 GLTPGRPIRWSSAASRRRIRRRFSIPSGL
-717 RRKSTAN
+717 RLPLRPTRLPTSPDTSSIRTSRIFP
-724 KEALLDS
+724 EAVS
-731 EWASASVTTDAA
+731 RSMVPTASAWVAR
-743 PDKSGYLLY
+743 PI
-752 KDFENLPGGGQPFY
+752 FP
-766 GAYGF
+766 
-771 SLGSTTDFS
+771 
-780 DPDKIL
+780 IR
-786 ITTGDA
+786 I
-792 NSIYCQGVKDN
+792 
-803 DSYFSAYLPEWDR
+803 
-816 ADWMANSSNI
+816 
-826 GLAAGYM
+826 
-833 KFGGGK
+833 
-839 KPAWLTLPKLS
+839 
-850 SLSGATEIELEFD
+850 
-863 ACPYYEP
+863 
-870 STKGDMMAPSNTDIM
+870 
-885 EYFGVT
+885 
-891 VTGATI
+891 
-897 VSVTGETSADAVIS
+897 
-911 DGGATVTLRNVL
+911 
-923 VDKMIEEGLKDTYRY
+923 RY
-938 TNHKVKITGVTADTR
+938 
-953 IKIYSALVGKEGE
+953 
-966 NYRMWLDNLKVKKVN
+966 

>member
-1 MKNWIKTML
+1 M
-10 FVSALCLAACSDDPD
+10 
-25 VAPLK
+25 
-30 RDTDAV
+30 
-36 ELTYNS
+36 
-42 GATTQISVRYA
+42 
-53 GSWSARVECTDGS
+53 
-66 GAPVNNWFSVSPDN
+66 
-80 GVGNGRDYQW
+80 
-90 VTVTAERNPGDKRTG
+90 
-105 YIYLKPANGEEI
+105 
-117 KIEVAQADGHFSV
+117 
-130 NDPVIS
+130 
-136 GTLKSNTE
+136 
-144 SAAMLE
+144 
-150 IAYDKAFGEEMVEIE
+150 
-165 ATLDGLA
+165 
-172 AEGLGISS
+172 
-180 PYQSVIEHEG
+180 
-190 SGTISVPITGV
+190 
-201 PVTLGEVVC
+201 
-210 HVTFKLDG
+210 
-218 VVKFQG
+218 
-224 DVSGNV
+224 
-230 SSSNEVFGMGFDLF
+230 
-244 KWGGDYPNNKK
+244 
-255 GPGPNGKDGAGKE
+255 
-268 FDGTEP
+268 
-274 AEPDVISAGSDGT
+274 
-287 SDVFNTMGET
+287 
-297 YRINRGVE
+297 
-305 KWSGLR
+305 
-311 VYEHPGYVKLGVTAN
+311 
-326 GGWIM
+326 
-331 TPELESLSAA
+331 
-341 PETVSVS
+341 
-348 IDFLRFDNETG
+348 
-359 TYIVSAEGAGVVTN
+359 
-373 GEVNNT
+373 
-379 VLPAQTSAAGRK
+379 
-391 WKTLTFTVQ
+391 
-400 DATNKT
+400 
-406 RIKIEAQTYNEKGY
+406 
-420 RINIDNIVV
+420 
-429 MAADKTE
+429 
-436 VTEKLPAPEL
+436 
-446 EKITYTPA
+446 
-454 KTSVAF
+454 
-460 AWEGV
+460 
-465 KGATSYEASVAQQT
+465 AQQT

-553 KISWAEVNGA
+553 KISWAEVSGA

-573 FDGQEVASTIVGAT
+573 SDGQEVASTIVGAT

-602 SVQALVG
+602 LVQALVG

-636 PSARIYAKTHGLAV
+636 PTARIYAKTHGLAV